1 MELQGMSVPIE
12 QCKFLVADGDRI
24 GVGRAKESEL
34 WM

>member
-1 MELQGMSVPIE
+1 MELQGMSVPIKPRE
-12 QCKFLVADGDRI
+12 FLVVDGDRI